1 MNGSPN
7 TSKATTVADNDVEAL
22 AEALYETQ
30 VGIFG
35 TWDEIGDDNRQHY
48 RRDAEGTLAA
58 LPDGWRL
65 TNQPP
70 VEHEGEPVTEAG
82 RELVGLARSVRSVT
96 DIPAFVL
103 AIEREAAER
112 RDNEVRALRTLLRHY
127 YDFHT
132 GLATEHPRECATWR
146 GGEDGPR
153 QACDCSAVDTHV
165 EARLI
170 LGSSE

>member
-1 MNGSPN
+1 
-7 TSKATTVADNDVEAL
+7 VADNDVEAL

-70 VEHEGEPVTEAG
+70 VEHEGEPLRALLDRIDRATTILGDAYFEKGQAARMSAAINDIDAARKAIEDAIRADEAG
-82 RELVGLARSVRSVT
+82 KWREALARWLPRTEDEAFRVWHDAFGGRDITLTQFYADRS
-96 DIPAFVL
+96 
-103 AIEREAAER
+103 
-112 RDNEVRALRTLLRHY
+112 LLSQQGN
-127 YDFHT
+127 D
-132 GLATEHPRECATWR
+132 R
-146 GGEDGPR
+146 GEIDG
-153 QACDCSAVDTHV
+153 SN
-165 EARLI
+165 
-170 LGSSE
+170 